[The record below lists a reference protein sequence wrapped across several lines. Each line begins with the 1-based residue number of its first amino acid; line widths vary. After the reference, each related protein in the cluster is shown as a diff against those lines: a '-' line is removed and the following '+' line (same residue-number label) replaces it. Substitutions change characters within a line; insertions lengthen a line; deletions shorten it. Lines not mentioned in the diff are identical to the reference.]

1 MEKFVECL
9 LNIFDPPSPMEKR
22 MERRWQI
29 RLRKI
34 QNEIKEK
41 NSYERNKKV

>member
-1 MEKFVECL
+1 MKIDKLIERL
-9 LNIFDPPSPMEKR
+9 INLFDPLSPMERR

-34 QNEIKEK
+34 QNQMLDA
-41 NSYERNKKV
+41 NKRK

>member
-1 MEKFVECL
+1 MGKFIECL
-9 LNIFDPPSPMEKR
+9 INLLDPPSLVEKR

-34 QNEIKEK
+34 QNEMTNKINK
-41 NSYERNKKV
+41 NENV